1 MHQSDLDSEAAS
13 ERPSEA
19 IGLHAIV
26 QLDDL
31 LHAIIIQRPLRTVS
45 ARPGINSDLSL
56 RTFVR
61 AFGTYLMREP
71 INVTE
76 ADQAD
81 EGVNLADEGA
91 NQADEGTNQPGRQR
105 GQRNRPSGS
114 RRGNQRQLEAIRGNQ
129 RQSEAIRGQST
140 RPSGSRREAVEER
153 GNLRP
158 FKDFEAIRGNQRL
171 SEAYGRHAALSMS
184 PSRPAARA

>member
-76 ADQAD
+76 ANQAD

-114 RRGNQRQLEAIRGNQ
+114 RRGNQ

>member
-76 ADQAD
+76 ANQPD
-81 EGVNLADEGA
+81 EGG

-105 GQRNRPSGS
+105 GQSNRPSGS
-114 RRGNQRQLEAIRGNQ
+114 RRGNQRQSEAIRGSQ
-129 RQSEAIRGQST
+129 RQSEAIRGQSS
-140 RPSGSRREAVEER
+140 RPSGSRRGAVEER
-153 GNLRP
+153 GNSRP
-158 FKDFEAIRGNQRL
+158 FKDFEAIRGITGK

>member
-1 MHQSDLDSEAAS
+1 MHQSDLDSEAVS

-26 QLDDL
+26 QLDNL

-76 ADQAD
+76 ANQPD
-81 EGVNLADEGA
+81 EGGNQADEGA

-105 GQRNRPSGS
+105 GQSNRPSGS
-114 RRGNQRQLEAIRGNQ
+114 RRGNQRQSEAIRGNQ
-129 RQSEAIRGQST
+129 RQSEAIRGSQRQSEANQVGPQG
-140 RPSGSRREAVEER
+140 RGEGRLRR
-153 GNLRP
+153 
-158 FKDFEAIRGNQRL
+158 EAIRGHSRTSRQ
-171 SEAYGRHAALSMS
+171 SEASQASQRRTDGT
-184 PSRPAARA
+184 PP

>member
-26 QLDDL
+26 QLDNL

-76 ADQAD
+76 ANQAD

-129 RQSEAIRGQST
+129 RQSEAIRG
-140 RPSGSRREAVEER
+140 
-153 GNLRP
+153 
-158 FKDFEAIRGNQRL
+158 NQR
-171 SEAYGRHAALSMS
+171 
-184 PSRPAARA
+184 PIN

>member
-1 MHQSDLDSEAAS
+1 
-13 ERPSEA
+13 
-19 IGLHAIV
+19 V

-76 ADQAD
+76 ANQPD
-81 EGVNLADEGA
+81 EGG

-105 GQRNRPSGS
+105 GQSNRPSGS
-114 RRGNQRQLEAIRGNQ
+114 RRGNQRQSEAIRGNQ
-129 RQSEAIRGQST
+129 RQSEAIRGSQRQSEANQVGPQG
-140 RPSGSRREAVEER
+140 RGEGRLRR
-153 GNLRP
+153 
-158 FKDFEAIRGNQRL
+158 EAIRGHSRTSRQ
-171 SEAYGRHAALSMS
+171 SEASQASQRRTDGT
-184 PSRPAARA
+184 PP